1 MDYDTD
7 WLMGST
13 VLLLEDDSIIWI
25 DDDGWDIHDSW
36 MKLKNVPLGLR
47 PEGFYGQ
54 LQMRM
59 IFEEFSITKEEDA
72 IIVNAVYDR
81 IEKAEIWIPYGEVL
95 KHYRSIKVKLCR
107 RIRSGADAGGKIHN
121 QHPNQRV
128 KFMNSNSLTA
138 RGVWQRLTR

>member
-1 MDYDTD
+1 
-7 WLMGST
+7 
-13 VLLLEDDSIIWI
+13 
-25 DDDGWDIHDSW
+25 
-36 MKLKNVPLGLR
+36 
-47 PEGFYGQ
+47 
-54 LQMRM
+54 M

-107 RIRSGADAGGKIHN
+107 RIRSEADAGGKIHN

>member
-1 MDYDTD
+1 M
-7 WLMGST
+7 
-13 VLLLEDDSIIWI
+13 
-25 DDDGWDIHDSW
+25 
-36 MKLKNVPLGLR
+36 R

-107 RIRSGADAGGKIHN
+107 RIRSGADVGEVA
-121 QHPNQRV
+121 V
-128 KFMNSNSLTA
+128 NSNSLTA

>member
-1 MDYDTD
+1 
-7 WLMGST
+7 
-13 VLLLEDDSIIWI
+13 
-25 DDDGWDIHDSW
+25 
-36 MKLKNVPLGLR
+36 
-47 PEGFYGQ
+47 
-54 LQMRM
+54 M

>member
-1 MDYDTD
+1 MIRIGLWAARYYSLKMIPLSG
-7 WLMGST
+7 LMMTAGTFMIES
-13 VLLLEDDSIIWI
+13 
-25 DDDGWDIHDSW
+25 SW

-107 RIRSGADAGGKIHN
+107 RIRSEADAGGKIHN